1 MTFGAT
7 KNKFQIKWTI
17 HLHILSIE
25 KKWTQNEKANE
36 CGEKF
41 ILFNPFYSLNF
52 STI

>member
-25 KKWTQNEKANE
+25 KNERKMKNLMNV
-36 CGEKF
+36 GKNSPFLTHF
-41 ILFNPFYSLNF
+41 IH
-52 STI
+52 